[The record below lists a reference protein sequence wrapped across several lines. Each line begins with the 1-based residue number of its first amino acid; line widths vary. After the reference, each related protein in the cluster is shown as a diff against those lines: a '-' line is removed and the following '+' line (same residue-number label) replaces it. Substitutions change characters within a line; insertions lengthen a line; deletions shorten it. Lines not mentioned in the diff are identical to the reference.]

1 MQKQI
6 ISLLQDVLLIFSED
20 PSCRFVFVCPESN
33 ICSTESQETRRWPG
47 YLGPS
52 PRGGRELRA
61 LNARVARTFSCY
73 EETSRLICCAART
86 SEEEKH
92 VSLPISVHASVRAAS
107 GGVLSEDC
115 NGAALEG
122 IKSAAGKNT
131 LEETNM
137 Y

>member
-1 MQKQI
+1 MF
-6 ISLLQDVLLIFSED
+6 L
-20 PSCRFVFVCPESN
+20 CPLA
-33 ICSTESQETRRWPG
+33 STP
-47 YLGPS
+47 
-52 PRGGRELRA
+52 
-61 LNARVARTFSCY
+61 
-73 EETSRLICCAART
+73 
-86 SEEEKH
+86 
-92 VSLPISVHASVRAAS
+92 ASVQAS